1 MAGETKAPRRLIL
14 RASGGANLTG
24 RAGSA
29 GKDSLAVILLSV
41 CSKPGSPSSLF
52 LGDDS
57 LIGSGGHSELDH
69 L

>member
-1 MAGETKAPRRLIL
+1 MVGETNAPKHLIL
-14 RASGGANLTG
+14 RASGGGNMIG
-24 RAGSA
+24 RAAFA
-29 GKDSLAVILLSV
+29 GKNSLAVMLLSV
-41 CSKPGSPSSLF
+41 CSKPGGSSSLF